1 MSRVPSRPAIGMQ
14 GPSFSR
20 ATLTTMSITIDEVRH
35 VAKLA
40 RLDLDEAEILSL
52 QGELNALLGHFADI
66 RDIDAKGIEPKSH
79 AVALQN
85 VWADD
90 IPGPVLSRDR
100 AMSNAARSKAGLF
113 LVPAIIED

>member
-1 MSRVPSRPAIGMQ
+1 
-14 GPSFSR
+14 
-20 ATLTTMSITIDEVRH
+20 MSITLDQVRH

-40 RLDLDEAEILSL
+40 RLDLDETELFSL
-52 QGELNALLGHFADI
+52 QGELNALIGHFADI
-66 RDIDAKGIEPKSH
+66 QDIDVSGIQPKSH

-90 IPGPVLSRDR
+90 VPGPVLPRDK
-100 AMSNAARSKAGLF
+100 ALANAASSKAGLF